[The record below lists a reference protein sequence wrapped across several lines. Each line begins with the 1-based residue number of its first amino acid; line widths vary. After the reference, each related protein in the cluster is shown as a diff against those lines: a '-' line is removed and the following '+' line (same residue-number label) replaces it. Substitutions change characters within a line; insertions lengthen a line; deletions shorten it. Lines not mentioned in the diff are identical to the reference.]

1 MRIAEILSERI
12 SLSSYTPTVNRALH
26 TAVANIFKMPTQPP
40 AKMDMQFMVKYNT
53 AFVNAIKPI
62 LTDYAKQI
70 TNSEVTIQFKSLPN
84 GTGQYIEDTNTITI
98 SPKVLSKLITLLY
111 KQFTDKI
118 DVSTELDTII
128 GYLTS
133 VFLHEVTHATQ
144 VSHGQRYKYKRGYI
158 EKDKIKFFTALIQDE
173 FKSEEEKVRAHEI
186 YKSQPDEIAAYA
198 QEAASDLINK
208 IHKLPVA
215 EQATAITVF
224 LKEISKQATTY
235 SDFKNRQEPG
245 YEKVYRRYL
254 KSIYQ
259 HLTDYQSS
267 LS

>member
-1 MRIAEILSERI
+1 MRIAELLSERI
-12 SLSSYTPTVNRALH
+12 SLSTFTPTINKALQH
-26 TAVANIFKMPTQPP
+26 AVMDIFKTPSKPP

-53 AFVNAIKPI
+53 MFVNAIKPI
-62 LTDYAKQI
+62 LTDYAKDI
-70 TNSEVTIQFKSLPN
+70 TNTDVAIQFKSLPQ

-111 KQFTDKI
+111 KHQTDKI
-118 DVSTELDTII
+118 DTSDVITII
-128 GYLTS
+128 SYLTS
-133 VFLHEVTHATQ
+133 VFLHEVTHAKQ
-144 VSHGQRYKYKRGYI
+144 VSHGQRYEYKHGYV

-173 FKSEEEKVRAHEI
+173 FKSGEERTRAQEI
-186 YKSQPDEIAAYA
+186 YKSQPDEISAYA

-208 IHKLPVA
+208 IFNLSFS
-215 EQATAITVF
+215 EQVTAIDVF
-224 LKEISKQATTY
+224 LKEIPKQSTY
-235 SDFKNRQEPG
+235 SDFKNRTEPG

-259 HLTDYQSS
+259 HLSDYKNS

>member
-1 MRIAEILSERI
+1 MRIAELLSERI
-12 SLSSYTPTVNRALH
+12 SLSTFTPTINKALQH
-26 TAVANIFKMPTQPP
+26 AVMDIFKTPSKPP

-53 AFVNAIKPI
+53 MFVNAIKPI
-62 LTDYAKQI
+62 LTDYAKDI
-70 TNSEVTIQFKSLPN
+70 TNTDVAIQFKSLPQ

-111 KQFTDKI
+111 KHQTDKI
-118 DVSTELDTII
+118 DTSDVITII
-128 GYLTS
+128 SYLTS
-133 VFLHEVTHATQ
+133 VFLHEVTHAKQ
-144 VSHGQRYKYKRGYI
+144 VSHGQRYEYKHGYV

-173 FKSEEEKVRAHEI
+173 FKSEEERTRAQEI
-186 YKSQPDEIAAYA
+186 YKSQPDEISAYA

-208 IHKLPVA
+208 IFNLSFN
-215 EQATAITVF
+215 EQVTAIDVF
-224 LKEISKQATTY
+224 LKEIPKQSTY
-235 SDFKNRQEPG
+235 SDFKNRTEPG

-259 HLTDYQSS
+259 HLSDYKNS

>member
-1 MRIAEILSERI
+1 MRIAELLSERI
-12 SLSSYTPTVNRALH
+12 SLSTYTPTVNKALLN
-26 TAVANIFKMPTQPP
+26 AVTPIFKKPAQPP

-62 LTDYAKQI
+62 LTDYAKDI
-70 TNSEVTIQFKSLPN
+70 TNTDVTIQFKSLPQ

-111 KQFTDKI
+111 KHFTDKI
-118 DVSTELDTII
+118 DTSEIATII

-144 VSHGQRYKYKRGYI
+144 VSHGQRYEYKHGYI
-158 EKDKIKFFTALIQDE
+158 EKDKIKFFTALVQGE
-173 FKSEEEKVRAHEI
+173 FKSEEEKIRAHEI

-198 QEAASDLINK
+198 QETASDLINK
-208 IHKLPVA
+208 IHNLPAV
-215 EQATAITVF
+215 EQVTAIDVF
-224 LKEISKQATTY
+224 LKEVPKQSTY
-235 SDFKNRQEPG
+235 SDFKNRSEPG

-259 HLTDYQSS
+259 HLADYKSS
-267 LS
+267 LSQ

>member
-1 MRIAEILSERI
+1 MRIAELLSERI
-12 SLSSYTPTVNRALH
+12 SLSTFTPTINKALQH
-26 TAVANIFKMPTQPP
+26 AVMDIFKTPSKPP

-53 AFVNAIKPI
+53 MFVNAIKPI
-62 LTDYAKQI
+62 LTDYAKDI
-70 TNSEVTIQFKSLPN
+70 TNTDVTIQFKSLPQ

-111 KQFTDKI
+111 KHQTDKI
-118 DVSTELDTII
+118 DTSDVITII
-128 GYLTS
+128 SYLTS
-133 VFLHEVTHATQ
+133 VFLHEVTHAKQ
-144 VSHGQRYKYKRGYI
+144 VSHGQRYEYKHGYV

-173 FKSEEEKVRAHEI
+173 FKSEEERTRAQEI
-186 YKSQPDEIAAYA
+186 YKSQPDEISAYA

-208 IHKLPVA
+208 IFNLSFN
-215 EQATAITVF
+215 EQVTAIDVF
-224 LKEISKQATTY
+224 LKEIPKQSTY
-235 SDFKNRQEPG
+235 SDFKNRTEPG

-259 HLTDYQSS
+259 HLSDYKNS